1 MKNTRIARD
10 EEIEKKW
17 YVVDAAGK
25 TLGRMASDIASLLRG
40 KTKPYF
46 SPHMDT
52 GDFVIVVNAR
62 KVYVSGNKRVEKKYW
77 RHSGYL
83 GSLKQINYEE
93 MMKKDPT
100 FAVKNAVKGML
111 PHNKLGRRMLKKLK
125 VYPDAEHL
133 HEAQK
138 PELLEL

>member
-1 MKNTRIARD
+1 MNRTRIARN
-10 EEIEKKW
+10 EEIEKNW
-17 YVVDAAGK
+17 YIVDAEGK
-25 TLGRMASDIASLLRG
+25 TLGRMASGIASLLRG
-40 KTKPYF
+40 KNKPYF

-62 KVYVSGNKRVEKKYW
+62 KVYVSGNKRVDKKYW

-93 MMKKDPT
+93 TIKKDPT

-125 VYPDAEHL
+125 VYPDSEHL

-138 PELLEL
+138 PEPLEL